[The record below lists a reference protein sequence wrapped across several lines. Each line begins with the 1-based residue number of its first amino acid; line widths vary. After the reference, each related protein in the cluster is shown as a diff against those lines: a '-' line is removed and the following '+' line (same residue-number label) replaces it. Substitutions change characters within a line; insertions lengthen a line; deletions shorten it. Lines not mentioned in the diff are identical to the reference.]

1 MAKLSTD
8 SLSIQFLDQFVL
20 AEDLLPFKNE
30 EIITLD
36 QELTAYEQIFINP
49 NVERS
54 LISKNVLLASFAIS
68 KAENSTLTLSEAKE
82 VYDLIVHNQDY
93 DFIAKKIKLGK
104 KLTQKNYERL
114 EFFNIARV
122 FKEINARQFKL
133 AELTSDFIKNIH
145 LELTK
150 GLDIFGRYLP
160 SFEVYKSGKWRDN
173 DFIRVDNYVPSP
185 RILIVEGVNEL
196 IEWLKKNFSI
206 TNVAVFHT
214 ALYALHPFC
223 NGNKRVCRV
232 LEHILLRALG
242 INHKNLYSTSY
253 YYHQEKERY
262 YKYLLYSLERKNFN
276 HFTSFILEAVVL
288 SIIAVLKTSLETKRD
303 AYLVRAEIDDK
314 IKFILR
320 PLIKRHE
327 IQFKTLLKMQNKK
340 IARQTFVTYLQKA
353 GQAGLVVRR
362 ALGKAVYYSLNL
374 DAPEKEVLAKW
385 INLAKSRLD
394 YIPDEIKL
402 SI

>member
-82 VYDLIVHNQDY
+82 
-93 DFIAKKIKLGK
+93 
-104 KLTQKNYERL
+104 
-114 EFFNIARV
+114 
-122 FKEINARQFKL
+122 
-133 AELTSDFIKNIH
+133 
-145 LELTK
+145 
-150 GLDIFGRYLP
+150 
-160 SFEVYKSGKWRDN
+160 DN

-327 IQFKTLLKMQNKK
+327 IQ
-340 IARQTFVTYLQKA
+340 
-353 GQAGLVVRR
+353 
-362 ALGKAVYYSLNL
+362 
-374 DAPEKEVLAKW
+374 P
-385 INLAKSRLD
+385 
-394 YIPDEIKL
+394 
-402 SI
+402 